1 MRTPL
6 RTATTLVRTAV
17 ALVVAATAIGLTGCA
32 GATAA
37 STGASGSA
45 GTPAATI
52 RVGYFDNVTHAP
64 ALVGIHTGLLQKALG
79 KTTLKTSQF
88 NAGPA
93 EIEALS
99 AGAIDAAYIGPSPA
113 INSYLKSAG
122 QSLKIVSGVAVGGAA
137 LVVKPG
143 ITSADQL
150 KGRTIATPQLGN
162 TQDVALRYWL
172 TKKGLHAS
180 LTGGG
185 DLTIAPTDNAQ
196 ALTLF
201 QAGKLDGAWVPEP
214 WVSRFVVDGGA
225 KVLVD
230 EASLWP
236 GGTFPTTVLAVST
249 SFLKA
254 HPQTV
259 KALVK
264 GNADAVAALKD
275 TTAAAA
281 DINAQLKADTGKT
294 LTGPVITRALQHVT
308 FTVDPAA
315 ATFPTLVTHATTVG
329 LGTKGS
335 LAGLFD
341 LSALNA
347 VRAAAKQ
354 PVISSGGL
362 G

>member
-6 RTATTLVRTAV
+6 RTVAVLALAAVTA
-17 ALVVAATAIGLTGCA
+17 ALTGCA
-32 GATAA
+32 ASAA
-37 STGASGSA
+37 SVEP
-45 GTPAATI
+45 TPAQAI

-64 ALVGIHTGLLQKALG
+64 ALVGIHDGLLQKALG
-79 KTTLKTSQF
+79 TTALKTTQF

-93 EIEALS
+93 EIEALT

-122 QSLKIVSGVAVGGAA
+122 QSLKIVSGVAIGGAA
-137 LVVKPG
+137 LVVKSD

-150 KGRTIATPQLGN
+150 KGKTIATPQLGN
-162 TQDVALRYWL
+162 TQDVALRHWL
-172 TKKGLHAS
+172 STKGLHTS
-180 LTGGG
+180 TTGGG

-196 ALTLF
+196 ALTAF
-201 QAGKLDGAWVPEP
+201 QAGKIDGAWVPEP
-214 WVSRFVVDGGA
+214 WVSRFVLDGNA

-236 GGTFPTTVLAVST
+236 GGKFPTTVLAVSA

-259 KALVK
+259 KALVQ

-275 TTAAAA
+275 RAKAAN

-294 LTGPVITRALQHVT
+294 LPTGVLARALDHVAFDT
-308 FTVDPAA
+308 DPDAA
-315 ATFPTLVTHATTVG
+315 AFPTLVQNAAAVG

-335 LAGLFD
+335 LKGVFD
-341 LSALNA
+341 LTALNA
-347 VRAAAKQ
+347 VRAAAGQAK
-354 PVISSGGL
+354 VSAGSL

>member
-1 MRTPL
+1 MRIPL
-6 RTATTLVRTAV
+6 RTASTAV
-17 ALVVAATAIGLTGCA
+17 LLLAAATAALTGCA

-37 STGASGSA
+37 NMPAAGGSA
-45 GTPAATI
+45 ASTI

-64 ALVGIHTGLLQKALG
+64 ALVGIHDGLLQKALG
-79 KTTLKTSQF
+79 KTTLKTTQF

-122 QSLKIVSGVAVGGAA
+122 QSLKIVSGVAIGGAA
-137 LVVKPG
+137 LVVKSD
-143 ITSADQL
+143 ITSVDQL
-150 KGRTIATPQLGN
+150 KGKTIATPQLGN

-172 TKKGLHAS
+172 TKKGLHTS
-180 LTGGG
+180 TTGGG

-196 ALTLF
+196 ALTAF
-201 QAGKLDGAWVPEP
+201 QAGKVDGAWVPEP
-214 WVSRFVVDGGA
+214 WVSRFVIDGDA

-236 GGTFPTTVLAVST
+236 GGKFPTTVLAVST
-249 SFLKA
+249 AFLKA

-275 TTAAAA
+275 RATAAD

-294 LTGPVITRALQHVT
+294 LATGVIARSLDHVAFDT
-308 FTVDPAA
+308 DPDAA
-315 ATFPTLVTHATTVG
+315 AFPALVQHATAVG

-335 LAGLFD
+335 LKGLFD
-341 LSALNA
+341 LTALNA
-347 VRAAAKQ
+347 IRSAAGLAT
-354 PVISSGGL
+354 VSAGGL

>member
-1 MRTPL
+1 MRTSL
-6 RTATTLVRTAV
+6 RTVTATAV
-17 ALVVAATAIGLTGCA
+17 LLVAAAATLTGCA
-32 GATAA
+32 SATAA
-37 STGASGSA
+37 STDPATPS

-64 ALVGIHTGLLQKALG
+64 ALIGIHDGLLQKALG
-79 KTTLKTSQF
+79 KTALKTSQF
-88 NAGPA
+88 TAGPA

-143 ITSADQL
+143 ITSAGQL
-150 KGRTIATPQLGN
+150 KGTTIATPQLGN

-172 TKKGLHAS
+172 TEKGLKTS

-214 WVSRFVVDGGA
+214 WVSRFVVDGKA

-236 GGTFPTTVLAVST
+236 HGTFPTTVLAVSA

-259 KALVK
+259 QALVK
-264 GNADAVAALKD
+264 GNAAAVAALKD
-275 TTAAAA
+275 TSTAAA
-281 DINAQLKADTGKT
+281 DINAQLKADTGKA
-294 LTGPVITRALQHVT
+294 LTEPVITRALQHVT
-308 FTVDPAA
+308 FSVDPDAA
-315 ATFPTLVTHATTVG
+315 AFPTLVKHAATVG
-329 LGTKGS
+329 LATSGS
-335 LAGLFD
+335 LTGLFD

-347 VRAAAKQ
+347 VRAAATQ
-354 PVISSGGL
+354 SAVSSGGL

>member
-6 RTATTLVRTAV
+6 RTVAVLALAAVTA
-17 ALVVAATAIGLTGCA
+17 ALTGCA
-32 GATAA
+32 ASAA
-37 STGASGSA
+37 SVEP
-45 GTPAATI
+45 TPAKAI

-64 ALVGIHTGLLQKALG
+64 ALVGIHDGLLQKALG
-79 KTTLKTSQF
+79 TTALKTTQF

-93 EIEALS
+93 EIEALT

-122 QSLKIVSGVAVGGAA
+122 QSLKIVSGVAIGGAA
-137 LVVKPG
+137 LVVKSD

-150 KGRTIATPQLGN
+150 KGKTIATPQLGN
-162 TQDVALRYWL
+162 TQDVALRHWL
-172 TKKGLHAS
+172 STKGLHTS
-180 LTGGG
+180 TTGGG

-196 ALTLF
+196 ALTAF
-201 QAGKLDGAWVPEP
+201 QAGKIDGAWVPEP
-214 WVSRFVVDGGA
+214 WVSRFVLDGNA

-236 GGTFPTTVLAVST
+236 GGKFPTTVLAVSA

-259 KALVK
+259 KALVQ

-275 TTAAAA
+275 RAKAAN

-294 LTGPVITRALQHVT
+294 LPTAVLARALDHVAFDT
-308 FTVDPAA
+308 DPDAA
-315 ATFPTLVTHATTVG
+315 AFPTLVQNAAAVG

-335 LAGLFD
+335 LKGVFD
-341 LSALNA
+341 LTALNA
-347 VRAAAKQ
+347 VRAAAGQAK
-354 PVISSGGL
+354 VSAGSL

>member
-1 MRTPL
+1 MRTSL
-6 RTATTLVRTAV
+6 RTAAV
-17 ALVVAATAIGLTGCA
+17 LALAAATAALTGCA
-32 GATAA
+32 ASAA
-37 STGASGSA
+37 SADA
-45 GTPAATI
+45 APATTI

-64 ALVGIHTGLLQKALG
+64 ALVGIHDGLLQDALG
-79 KTTLKTSQF
+79 KTKLQTTQF

-122 QSLKIVSGVAVGGAA
+122 QSLRIVSGVATGGAA
-137 LVVKPG
+137 LVVKST
-143 ITSADQL
+143 ITSPGQL
-150 KGRTIATPQLGN
+150 RGKTIATPQLGN

-172 TKKGLHAS
+172 TKQGLRTS

-185 DLTIAPTDNAQ
+185 DVTVSPTDNAQ

-201 QAGKLDGAWVPEP
+201 QAGKIDGAWVPEP
-214 WVSRFVVDGGA
+214 WVSRFVLDGNA
-225 KVLVD
+225 SVLVD
-230 EASLWP
+230 ETSLWP

-249 SFLKA
+249 AFLKA

-275 TTAAAA
+275 PATVGN
-281 DINAQLKADTGKT
+281 DINAQLKTDTGKE
-294 LTGPVITRALQHVT
+294 LPTGVLVRALDHVAFDT
-308 FTVDPAA
+308 DPDAGA
-315 ATFPTLVTHATTVG
+315 FPTLVAHANAVG
-329 LGTKGS
+329 LATKGS
-335 LAGLFD
+335 LKGLFD
-341 LSALNA
+341 LTALNT
-347 VRAAAKQ
+347 VRSAAGQ
-354 PVISSGGL
+354 PAASAGGL

>member
-1 MRTPL
+1 MTSLHPPSRRSL
-6 RTATTLVRTAV
+6 RAAA
-17 ALVVAATAIGLTGCA
+17 ALLVAASLGALTGCA
-32 GATAA
+32 GASAA
-37 STGASGSA
+37 SSTASGTATS
-45 GTPAATI
+45 TLAATI

-64 ALVGIHTGLLQKALG
+64 ALVGLRDGLLEKALG
-79 KTTLKTSQF
+79 RTELKTSQF

-122 QSLKIVSGVAVGGAA
+122 QSLKIVSGVATGGAA
-137 LVVKPG
+137 LVVKPS
-143 ITSADQL
+143 ITSVAQL
-150 KGRTIATPQLGN
+150 KGTTIATPQLGN
-162 TQDVALRYWL
+162 TQDVAFRYWL
-172 TKKGLHAS
+172 TQKGLHTS

-214 WVSRFVVDGGA
+214 WVSRFVLDGKA
-225 KVLVD
+225 SVLVD
-230 EASLWP
+230 EAKLWP
-236 GGTFPTTVLAVST
+236 GGRFPTTVLAVSS

-254 HPQTV
+254 HPETV

-264 GNADAVAALKD
+264 GNADAIAALQKPS
-275 TTAAAA
+275 AAAS
-281 DINAQLKADTGKT
+281 INAQLKADTGK
-294 LTGPVITRALQHVT
+294 ALPDAVVARSLEHVS
-308 FTVDPAA
+308 FSVDPDASA
-315 ATFPTLVTHATTVG
+315 FPALLSHASAVG

-335 LAGLFD
+335 LKGLFD

-347 VRAAAKQ
+347 LRKAAAK
-354 PVISSGGL
+354 PAVSAGGL

>member
-1 MRTPL
+1 MRTSL
-6 RTATTLVRTAV
+6 RTAAV
-17 ALVVAATAIGLTGCA
+17 LILAAATAALTGCA
-32 GATAA
+32 ASTAA
-37 STGASGSA
+37 DTPTAG
-45 GTPAATI
+45 GTPASTI

-64 ALVGIHTGLLQKALG
+64 ALVGIHNGLLQKALG
-79 KTTLKTSQF
+79 KTTLKTTQF

-122 QSLKIVSGVAVGGAA
+122 QSLKIVSGVAIGGAA
-137 LVVKPG
+137 LVVKG
-143 ITSADQL
+143 DITSADQL
-150 KGRTIATPQLGN
+150 KGKTIATPQLGN

-172 TKKGLHAS
+172 SKKGLHTS
-180 LTGGG
+180 TTGGG

-196 ALTLF
+196 ALTAF
-201 QAGKLDGAWVPEP
+201 QAGKIDGAWVPEP
-214 WVSRFVVDGGA
+214 WVSRFVIDGGA

-236 GGTFPTTVLAVST
+236 GGKFPTTVLAVSA

-259 KALVK
+259 KALVQ

-275 TTAAAA
+275 PATAAA

-294 LTGPVITRALQHVT
+294 LATGVLVRALDHVAFDT
-308 FTVDPAA
+308 DPDAGA
-315 ATFPTLVTHATTVG
+315 FPTLVQHAATVG

-335 LAGLFD
+335 LKGLFD
-341 LSALNA
+341 LTALNA
-347 VRAAAKQ
+347 VRSSAGQSAA
-354 PVISSGGL
+354 STGGL